1 MSAKNE
7 DEKIKEK
14 IDEMGLKQKYVSE
27 QVGITES
34 RFSLILS
41 GKRKMEAGEYANIG
55 KALNLPM
62 SEFLE
67 AEADRRVG

>member
-1 MSAKNE
+1 MLEVNI
-7 DEKIKEK
+7 EKIKEK

-41 GKRKMEAGEYANIG
+41 GKRKMEAGEYANIC

-67 AEADRRVG
+67 AEADRKGA

>member
-1 MSAKNE
+1 MLEVNI
-7 DEKIKEK
+7 EKIKEK

-41 GKRKMEAGEYANIG
+41 GKRKMEAGEYANIC

-67 AEADRRVG
+67 AEADMRNN